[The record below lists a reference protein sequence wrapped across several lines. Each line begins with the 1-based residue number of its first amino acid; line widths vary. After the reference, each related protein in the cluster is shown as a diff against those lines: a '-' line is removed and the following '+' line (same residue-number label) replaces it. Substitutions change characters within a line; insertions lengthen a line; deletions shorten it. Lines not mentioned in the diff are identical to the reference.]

1 MQNFMKNKSTKKKE
15 GITLIALVITVI
27 VLLILAAIS
36 ITMLMGDNSIL
47 KRAVDAKNETEKGQE
62 KEIIKLAYN
71 SALAKKLGNGYSATV
86 TGSELNDEL
95 NSLEASATGDNPII
109 VRFEK
114 SGRAY
119 TIDNRGNVKEKQI
132 GTIGLKLNV
141 VKKDEQTYILEV
153 YVEGIPTEEEW
164 LKEYRKEHET
174 EFNEM
179 FAKSYRGANATYA
192 GISGNGNVT
201 VDYLYDYS
209 PGKSGIY
216 NNIYDFIIKQ
226 GYSNTD
232 AYNEKYK
239 KTELSLNNE
248 TITVA
253 SKGEFNITKDGIY
266 KVTAINDEGD
276 KGEATENI
284 IVGEKF
290 TDIYQETAKYT
301 DSNGDTAYIPKGF
314 AVGKGYFIN
323 KIENG
328 LVITDHVDENGNSDG
343 NEFVWIPVENAI
355 WDGTSQLIC
364 TKDYYVKL
372 NGQTPSDKDCYTIID
387 GQTPLAKLKSGSTSN
402 YEGMFYEYGCSI
414 LGNSVRPHEYL
425 KNVTSATYSKVEE
438 PAITTYD
445 IKDFSSYNIRENTL
459 QEEFNKMIK
468 SVDKYKGFYVARF
481 ELGFENKTIP
491 VSKSVAKN
499 NSVRTADA
507 DYENSKTWYGL
518 YQKCKEMYDD
528 ESEDSTYGVKSNMIW
543 GSQYDAILN
552 WGLKRRK
559 NHI

>member
-1 MQNFMKNKSTKKKE
+1 MKKTIKKQTNKIQKKGTN
-15 GITLIALVITVI
+15 GITLIALVITII
-27 VLLILAAIS
+27 VLLLLAGIS
-36 ITMLMGDNSIL
+36 ISMLTGNNGIL
-47 KRAVDAKNETEKGQE
+47 KRAVEAKDETEKGQE
-62 KEIIKLAYN
+62 KEIVALAYN
-71 SALAKKLGNGYSATV
+71 SAIAKKASKGEITAV

-95 NSLEASATGDNPII
+95 NSLEASATGDNPIVVI
-109 VRFEK
+109 FEK

-119 TIDNRGNVKEKQI
+119 TVDNRGTVKEKQI

-179 FAKSYRGANATYA
+179 FAKSYSGANATYA
-192 GISGNGNVT
+192 EISANGNA
-201 VDYLYDYS
+201 DYLYDNS

-216 NNIYDFIIKQ
+216 KNIYDFIIKQ

-232 AYNEKYK
+232 TYNEKYK
-239 KTELSLNNE
+239 KTELTLNNE
-248 TITVA
+248 TIKVA
-253 SKGEFNITKDGIY
+253 AKGEFNITKDGNY
-266 KVTAINDEGD
+266 KVTAVNDEGE

-290 TDIYQETAKYT
+290 TDVYQETAQYT
-301 DSNGDTAYIPKGF
+301 DSNGNTAYIPKGF
-314 AVGKGYFIN
+314 AVG
-323 KIENG
+323 
-328 LVITDHVDENGNSDG
+328 HVDENGNSDG
-343 NEFVWIPVENAI
+343 NEFVWIPVENAV

-364 TKDYYVKL
+364 TKDYYLKL
-372 NGQTPSDKDCYTIID
+372 NGQNPKDQDYYTIID

-402 YEGMFYEYGCSI
+402 YEGMFYEFGGSI
-414 LGNSVRPHEYL
+414 LGNSVQPHEYL

-438 PAITTYD
+438 PAITDYD
-445 IKDFSSYNIRENTL
+445 TGDFSSYNIGQNSL

-468 SVDKYKGFYVARF
+468 SVEKYKGFYVGRF
-481 ELGFENKTIP
+481 ELGIETGNVP
-491 VSKSVAKN
+491 VSKSTVKN
-499 NSVRTADA
+499 SSVRTADA

-518 YQKCKEMYDD
+518 YNKCKDMYDD
-528 ESEDSTYGVKSNMIW
+528 SKKSTYGVKSNMIW
-543 GSQYDAILN
+543 GCQYDAILN

-559 NHI
+559 NYI

>member
-1 MQNFMKNKSTKKKE
+1 MKTREEYKKGTC
-15 GITLIALVITVI
+15 GITLIALVVTII
-27 VLLILAAIS
+27 VLLILAGIS
-36 ITMLMGDNSIL
+36 ISMIAGNNGIL
-47 KRAVDAKNETEKGQE
+47 KRAVEAKDETEKGQE
-62 KEIIKLAYN
+62 KEIVALAYN
-71 SALAKKLGNGYSATV
+71 SAIAKKASKGEITAV

-95 NSLEASATGDNPII
+95 NSLEASATGDNPIVVI
-109 VRFEK
+109 FEK

-119 TIDNRGNVKEKQI
+119 TVDNRGTVKEKQI

-179 FAKSYRGANATYA
+179 FAKSYSGANATYA
-192 GISGNGNVT
+192 EISANGNA
-201 VDYLYDYS
+201 DYLYDNT

-216 NNIYDFIIKQ
+216 KNIYDFIIKQ

-239 KTELSLNNE
+239 KTELTLNNE
-248 TITVA
+248 TIKVA
-253 SKGEFNITKDGIY
+253 AKGEFNITKDGNY
-266 KVTAINDEGD
+266 KVTAVNDEGE

-290 TDIYQETAKYT
+290 TDVYQETAKYT
-301 DSNGDTAYIPKGF
+301 DSNGNTAYIPKGF

-323 KIENG
+323 KIESG

-364 TKDYYVKL
+364 TKDYYLKL
-372 NGQTPSDKDCYTIID
+372 NGQNPKEQDYYTIID
-387 GQTPLAKLKSGSTSN
+387 GQTPLAKLTSGSTSN
-402 YEGMFYEYGCSI
+402 YEGMFYEYNGSI

-425 KNVTSATYSKVEE
+425 KNVISETYSKVEE
-438 PAITTYD
+438 PAITDYD
-445 IKDFSSYNIRENTL
+445 TGDFSSYNIGQNSL

-468 SVDKYKGFYVARF
+468 SVEKYKGFYVGRF
-481 ELGFENKTIP
+481 ELGIETGNVP
-491 VSKSVAKN
+491 VSKSTVKN
-499 NSVRTADA
+499 SSVRTADA

-518 YQKCKEMYDD
+518 YNKCKDMYDD
-528 ESEDSTYGVKSNMIW
+528 SKKSTYGVKSNMIW
-543 GSQYDAILN
+543 GCQYDAILN

-559 NHI
+559 NYI

>member
-1 MQNFMKNKSTKKKE
+1 
-15 GITLIALVITVI
+15 
-27 VLLILAAIS
+27 
-36 ITMLMGDNSIL
+36 MLTGNNGIL
-47 KRAVDAKNETEKGQE
+47 KRAVEAKDETEKGQE
-62 KEIIKLAYN
+62 KEIVALAYN
-71 SALAKKLGNGYSATV
+71 SAIAKKASKGEITAV

-95 NSLEASATGDNPII
+95 NSLEASATGDNPIVVI
-109 VRFEK
+109 FEK

-119 TIDNRGNVKEKQI
+119 TVDNRGTVKEKQI

-179 FAKSYRGANATYA
+179 FAKSYSGANATYA
-192 GISGNGNVT
+192 EISANGNA
-201 VDYLYDYS
+201 DYLYDNS

-216 NNIYDFIIKQ
+216 KNIYDFIIKQ

-239 KTELSLNNE
+239 KTELTLNNE
-248 TITVA
+248 TIKVA
-253 SKGEFNITKDGIY
+253 AKGEFNITKDGNY
-266 KVTAINDEGD
+266 KVTAVNDEGE

-290 TDIYQETAKYT
+290 TDVYQETAKYT
-301 DSNGDTAYIPKGF
+301 DSNGNTAYIPKGF

-323 KIENG
+323 KIESG

-364 TKDYYVKL
+364 TKDYYLKL
-372 NGQTPSDKDCYTIID
+372 NGQNPKEQDYYTIID

-402 YEGMFYEYGCSI
+402 YEGMFYEYNDLVKI
-414 LGNSVRPHEYL
+414 SV
-425 KNVTSATYSKVEE
+425 
-438 PAITTYD
+438 
-445 IKDFSSYNIRENTL
+445 
-459 QEEFNKMIK
+459 
-468 SVDKYKGFYVARF
+468 
-481 ELGFENKTIP
+481 
-491 VSKSVAKN
+491 
-499 NSVRTADA
+499 
-507 DYENSKTWYGL
+507 
-518 YQKCKEMYDD
+518 
-528 ESEDSTYGVKSNMIW
+528 
-543 GSQYDAILN
+543 
-552 WGLKRRK
+552 
-559 NHI
+559 